1 MCKPAS
7 HPGWRAFL
15 SEVHSLPMASWVWIS
30 SRIVLLSGW
39 LVARQLVA
47 QSSDDVE
54 RYAEQGKRALAQEH
68 YAEAEKAFE
77 KLRELQPAVAEVHAN
92 LGLIIFRSANSNRRC
107 RRSARR

>member
-1 MCKPAS
+1 
-7 HPGWRAFL
+7 
-15 SEVHSLPMASWVWIS
+15 MASWVWIS

-54 RYAEQGKRALAQEH
+54 RYAEQGQRALAQEH